1 MLREIALA
9 DLNTLQLAINAGIE
23 RVELNA
29 HLELGGVTP
38 TDETVQEAVRM
49 TEAAG
54 IDLVVMVRPRAGDFN
69 YSYNEIEEMLQI
81 IKRFRTLGV
90 KTVTFGVLTANH
102 CLARDKMFKLI
113 EAAKPMQVV
122 FHMAFDDI
130 VPQKQGQALRWLA
143 RYGVI
148 RVLTHGGPL
157 SESIDETLP
166 HLKIIKSLAQQDI
179 EILPGGGVTHVNA
192 HQIATSLAVNQV
204 HGTHIIKM

>member
-1 MLREIALA
+1 
-9 DLNTLQLAINAGIE
+9 
-23 RVELNA
+23 
-29 HLELGGVTP
+29 
-38 TDETVQEAVRM
+38 
-49 TEAAG
+49 
-54 IDLVVMVRPRAGDFN
+54 
-69 YSYNEIEEMLQI
+69 
-81 IKRFRTLGV
+81 
-90 KTVTFGVLTANH
+90 
-102 CLARDKMFKLI
+102 
-113 EAAKPMQVV
+113 
-122 FHMAFDDI
+122 AFDDI